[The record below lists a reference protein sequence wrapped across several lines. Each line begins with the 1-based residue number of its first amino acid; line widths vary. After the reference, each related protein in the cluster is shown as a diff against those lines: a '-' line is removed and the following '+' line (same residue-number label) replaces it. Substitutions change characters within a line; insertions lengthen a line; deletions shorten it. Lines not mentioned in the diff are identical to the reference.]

1 MRSQQERKYFFI
13 KGFLLV
19 LLGVA
24 VSEMILSF
32 LYNTWVYPFLR
43 SHLAWEI
50 FTVENT
56 SGSAFYNILSLF
68 GWFLLQGV
76 LAVLPDY
83 VSIPL
88 RSFLER
94 YAIQSI
100 KIGINEYFSGYS
112 SLLLL
117 LYYFGCLIILL
128 LLLFLLILPYGIGA
142 WIYSRI
148 INREL
153 NLILEEE
160 NVQHIEFEKKRSRM
174 LSDIA
179 HDLKTPITTISGY
192 AQALS
197 DGIVSEEK
205 KKQDYLN
212 AISRKSVQMDEL
224 IQLLYEYVKL
234 DSIEF
239 TLKREKADIGEIL
252 RECVAAVYPDME
264 EKQMELCLDLPE
276 KEVFYLVDRIEFS
289 RAVMNLLNNALRHN
303 PPGIT
308 VLIRFEKVKYSNN
321 WKILIG
327 DTGVKIAQEVASNI
341 FDPFVMGDE
350 SRNSRGGSGLGMSIA
365 HKILEMHGW
374 CLTLEQK
381 PTPEYTKAF
390 IILLDVPEE

>member
-32 LYNTWVYPFLR
+32 LYNTWIYPFLR
-43 SHLAWEI
+43 SHLAWG
-50 FTVENT
+50 FLTVENT

-68 GWFLLQGV
+68 AWFLLQGV

-83 VSIPL
+83 VSIPF
-88 RSFLER
+88 RSFLEKHV
-94 YAIQSI
+94 IPSI
-100 KIGINEYFSGYS
+100 KIGINEYFAGYS
-112 SLLLL
+112 SHLLF

-128 LLLFLLILPYGIGA
+128 MLLFILLLPYGVGA

-160 NVQHIEFEKKRSRM
+160 NAQHLEFEKKRSLM

-197 DGIVSEEK
+197 EGIISEEK

-212 AISRKSVQMDEL
+212 AISRKSIQMDNL

-234 DSIEF
+234 DSIGF

-252 RECVAAVYPDME
+252 RECVAAVYSDME
-264 EKQMELCLDLPE
+264 ERQMELCLDIPE
-276 KEVFYLVDRIEFS
+276 KEVFYLADRIEFS
-289 RAVMNLLNNALRHN
+289 RAVMNLLNNVLRHN
-303 PPGIT
+303 PPGIK
-308 VLIRFEKVKYSNN
+308 VLVRLERIEYSDN

-327 DTGVKIAQEVASNI
+327 DTGVKIAPEIASDI

-350 SRNSRGGSGLGMSIA
+350 SRNSKGGSGLGMSIA

-374 CLTLEQK
+374 CLTLEQR
-381 PTPEYTKAF
+381 PTAEYTKAF
-390 IILLDVPEE
+390 IILLDIPEE

>member
-1 MRSQQERKYFFI
+1 MRSQHERKYFFI

-83 VSIPL
+83 VSIPF
-88 RSFLER
+88 RSFLKR
-94 YAIQSI
+94 YDIQPI

-112 SLLLL
+112 SFLLL

-128 LLLFLLILPYGIGA
+128 LLLFILIVPYGVGA
-142 WIYSRI
+142 WVYSRI

-160 NVQHIEFEKKRSRM
+160 NAQHIEFEKKRSQM

-197 DGIVSEEK
+197 EGIVSEEK
-205 KKQDYLN
+205 KKQDYLK
-212 AISRKSVQMDEL
+212 AISRKSAQMNEL

-252 RECVAAVYPDME
+252 RECVAAVYSDME
-264 EKQMELCLDLPE
+264 EKQMELCLDIPE

-308 VLIRFEKVKYSNN
+308 VLIRFEKEEYSNN

-365 HKILEMHGW
+365 RKILEMHGW

-381 PTPEYTKAF
+381 QTPEYTKAF
-390 IILLDVPEE
+390 IILLDIPEE